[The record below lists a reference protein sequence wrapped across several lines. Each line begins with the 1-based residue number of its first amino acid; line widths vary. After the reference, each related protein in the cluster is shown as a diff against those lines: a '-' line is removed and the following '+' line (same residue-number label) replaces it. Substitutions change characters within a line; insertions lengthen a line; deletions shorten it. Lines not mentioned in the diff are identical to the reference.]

1 MSMAGIFSINDG
13 SPPQPSSRT
22 LDMFAVPLSPS
33 PPSAPAP
40 ASPAGQ
46 PEQYPATYDRSR
58 MGPGTNDRNITTA
71 VPGTADRLM
80 EVSPDRKANTDWL
93 GRKFP
98 KQFPQYGYSDI

>member
-1 MSMAGIFSINDG
+1 
-13 SPPQPSSRT
+13 
-22 LDMFAVPLSPS
+22 
-33 PPSAPAP
+33 
-40 ASPAGQ
+40 
-46 PEQYPATYDRSR
+46 